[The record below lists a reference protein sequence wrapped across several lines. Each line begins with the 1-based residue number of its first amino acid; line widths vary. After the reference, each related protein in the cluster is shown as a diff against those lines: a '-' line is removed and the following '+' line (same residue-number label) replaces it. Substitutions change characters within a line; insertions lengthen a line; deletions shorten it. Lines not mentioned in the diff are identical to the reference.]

1 VPQAPSSFNVD
12 LIRASIGPELAAPY
26 EQVFGAVPWLTA
38 GTLAWPA
45 GEADRVLG
53 TWLRWT
59 RRMPGRTL
67 SAIRL
72 GACDVAID
80 VAVVGDPWGAPG
92 SLSALRDLAPA
103 LDTVAL
109 VGPRKMRSPA
119 SVAAAALTLPAV
131 PAPGPLLDA
140 AAATPD
146 GVCLGLRHGVPPR
159 VELIGVAAVD
169 ELPRALAAVDQA
181 ARGFGGQQ
189 PSSGVVSSLQ

>member
-1 VPQAPSSFNVD
+1 VPQAPSSFNLD

-26 EQVFGAVPWLTA
+26 EQAFGAVPWLTA

-45 GEADRVLG
+45 AAADRVLG
-53 TWLRWT
+53 AWLRWT
-59 RRMPGRTL
+59 RRMPARTL

-72 GACDVAID
+72 GACQVAID

-92 SLSALRDLAPA
+92 SLSALRELAPP

-109 VGPRKMRSPA
+109 VGPGEIRTRP
-119 SVAAAALTLPAV
+119 SVAAAALPLPAV
-131 PAPGPLLDA
+131 PSPGPLLGA
-140 AAATPD
+140 AAAAPD

-159 VELIGVAAVD
+159 VELIGIAAVD

-181 ARGFGGQQ
+181 ARGFGDHRPGVL
-189 PSSGVVSSLQ
+189 PSLR